1 VSNLHMPVP
10 THPFQEELIKAI
22 NRVTPSVVSVSTVA
36 LMRNYYRVHPISGMG
51 SGVVLD
57 DQGHIITNRHVI
69 DKAQRISVAD
79 VMGGRHDARLLGGD
93 QLIDIAVLQVED
105 GVLEPA
111 ALGDSDQLQVGQL
124 AIAVGNPYGF
134 ILGGPTVTTGVISAV
149 KRQIQARNIVLEKL
163 IQTDAAIN
171 PGNSGG
177 PLCDIS
183 GQVVGINTAM
193 LPYAQGIGFAIP
205 INTVKE
211 ITEEIIEFGHVHRA
225 YMGFF
230 GVGVN
235 PQIARTYKLA
245 VTEGVL
251 IAQVVNSSPAS
262 RAGLREADIIIAF
275 DGEKITSMGEIQ
287 ERLRKRQV
295 GAMVD
300 ITVVRNGSQRILHL
314 TLGEVPG

>member
-1 VSNLHMPVP
+1 MPIP
-10 THPFQEELIKAI
+10 THPFQEELIQAV
-22 NRVTPSVVSVSTVA
+22 NHVTPSVVSVSTVA
-36 LMRNYYRVHPISGMG
+36 LMRNYYRVHPVGGMG

-79 VMGGRHDARLLGGD
+79 VKGGRHDATLLGGD
-93 QLIDIAVLQVED
+93 QLIDIAVLQVDD
-105 GVLEPA
+105 GILEPA
-111 ALGDSDQLQVGQL
+111 TLGDSDELQVGQL

-177 PLCDIS
+177 PLCDIT
-183 GQVVGINTAM
+183 GCVVGINTAM

-211 ITEEIIEFGHVHRA
+211 IAKEIIEFGHVRRS
-225 YMGFF
+225 YIGFF

-235 PQIARTYKLA
+235 PQIAQTYKLA

-251 IAQVVNSSPAS
+251 VAQVVDSSPAS
-262 RAGLREADIIIAF
+262 RAGLREGDIIVAF
-275 DGEKITSMGEIQ
+275 DEEKITSMGEIQ
-287 ERLRKRQV
+287 ERLRKRPV
-295 GAMVD
+295 GSMVD
-300 ITVVRNGSQRILHL
+300 ITVVRKGSQSILRL